1 MTPAEAEVSRLFLD
15 CSARRLEQSAA
26 RIGNCLERLS
36 HEQVW
41 ARGTEN
47 ENAVGNLL
55 LHLAG
60 NLRQWI
66 GSGLA
71 GKPDI
76 RRRDAEFAARGG
88 LAPAELSARLAAE
101 VGEAVA
107 AIRAFSPDR
116 LLEKVTIQGYEVTFL
131 EAIYHVVEHF
141 AQHTGQIIF
150 ATKQFTGEDLGFY
163 RHLSQP
169 APHGEKTP

>member
-1 MTPAEAEVSRLFLD
+1 MISMEQEFGRLFLD
-15 CSARRLEQSAA
+15 CSARRLEQLSG
-26 RIGNCLERLS
+26 RIEQCLEKLAY
-36 HEQVW
+36 EQIW

-66 GSGLA
+66 GTGL
-71 GKPDI
+71 GGRPDV
-76 RRRDAEFAARGG
+76 RQRDAEFAARGQLQPG
-88 LAPAELSARLAAE
+88 ELSGRLAT
-101 VGEAVA
+101 AVNDA
-107 AIRAFSPDR
+107 ASTIRAFPPER
-116 LLEKVTIQGYEVTFL
+116 LLERVTIQAYEVTFL
-131 EAIYHVVEHF
+131 EAVYHVVEHF

-163 RHLSQP
+163 RHLSKP